1 MRTILKL
8 SALFFSIALI
18 TSCEKEVI
26 SEQTQSSEKIVDVS
40 GVELPQEITFVEKY
54 PLELLNTDKKQQ
66 RLIQIQKFGL
76 EKRDRITKTRSRPS
90 SSSSS
95 SCGKANA
102 ITCGTYFTQGSTEA
116 DVIANDDGS
125 KNVNGENFYTRVG
138 FNTSFEGNEK
148 SYYLTIEEE
157 TLVKFSLLG
166 LSNQVA
172 VLLLEANLS
181 CDKVNGVDITT
192 EQYTKLVAY
201 DNAFPNRTNQLG
213 PVRLQPGQYVLV
225 IDSQPNEGSDFLLN
239 VQCQEPRS
247 ATTCGAN
254 SLFYESFAL
263 YDSNED
269 ISNQSSY
276 WEKWSPEAQYDGLV
290 ACCDANFGKVLGM
303 VRRPTD
309 NENQPNVLFT
319 VGERNS
325 GYNELEFYFGMPRG
339 YSGYFSIQKFLTE
352 RNVNNEEGAKFF
364 FRETG
369 KGSIEVGG
377 RTIDFNYPNGLWM
390 KLRFEFNFDNDK
402 TSFYIGN
409 DLIGQWKTSD
419 THTGT
424 GGITQVEAL
433 NFYPFYSN
441 SLFFAERFCFS
452 E

>member
-1 MRTILKL
+1 L
-8 SALFFSIALI
+8 ALLI
-18 TSCEKEVI
+18 TSCQKETIDTATKDQLLVTPI
-26 SEQTQSSEKIVDVS
+26 KLENDLDKLNDSANPIDQLQSNSKQHSFLYQVRKK
-40 GVELPQEITFVEKY
+40 EIE
-54 PLELLNTDKKQQ
+54 N
-66 RLIQIQKFGL
+66 
-76 EKRDRITKTRSRPS
+76 EKRDKVTKARTRRRADTL
-90 SSSSS
+90 SSSS
-95 SCGKANA
+95 SCIKEYSLN
-102 ITCGTYFTQGSTEA
+102 CGTYFVQGSTEA
-116 DVIANDDGS
+116 DITDFDNATQNI
-125 KNVNGENFYTRVG
+125 NGENFYSRMG
-138 FNTSFEGNEK
+138 FNASFEGNEK
-148 SYYLTIEEE
+148 SYYFVVEEE

-166 LSNQVA
+166 LSNPLA
-172 VLLLEANLS
+172 MILLEAEIS
-181 CDKVNGVDITT
+181 CDVDNEITT
-192 EQYTKLVAY
+192 VTERYLKVVSY

-225 IDSQPNEGSDFLLN
+225 IDSQSNKGSDFLLN

-247 ATTCGAN
+247 ATTCGTN

-276 WEKWSPEAQYDGLV
+276 WEKWSPEAEYDGIV
-290 ACCDANFGKVLGM
+290 ACCDATFNKVLGI

-309 NENQPNVLFT
+309 NANQPNVLFT

-325 GYNELEFYFGMPRG
+325 GDNDLEFYFGMPRG

-352 RNVNNEEGAKFF
+352 RNANNEEGAKFF

-377 RTIDFNYPNGLWM
+377 RTIDFNYPNGFWM
-390 KLRFEFNFDNDK
+390 KLRLEFDFDNDK
-402 TSFYIGN
+402 SSFYIGN
-409 DLIGQWKTSD
+409 DLIGQWNTSD

-424 GGITQVEAL
+424 GGIQQVEAL

-452 E
+452 D

>member
-8 SALFFSIALI
+8 SALFISILLI
-18 TSCEKEVI
+18 ASCEKKVV
-26 SEQTQSSEKIVDVS
+26 SEQAQSSENTVDVS
-40 GVELPQEITFVEKY
+40 GFILPQINTSVEEY
-54 PLELLNTDKKQQ
+54 PLEFSSADKKQK
-66 RLIQIQKFGL
+66 RLIQIQKIGL
-76 EKRDRITKTRSRPS
+76 EKRDKVTKVRHRPS

-95 SCGKANA
+95 SCGKANE
-102 ITCGTYFTQGSTEA
+102 ISCGTYFTQGSTEE
-116 DVIANDDGS
+116 DVVLTNDDS
-125 KNVNGENFYTRVG
+125 KNINGENFYSRVG

-201 DNAFPNRTNQLG
+201 DNAFPNRTNQFG
-213 PVRLQPGQYVLV
+213 PVRLQPGQYALV
-225 IDSQPNEGSDFLLN
+225 IDSQPNKGSDFLLN
-239 VQCQEPRS
+239 VQCQAPNS

-276 WEKWSPEAQYDGLV
+276 WEKWSPESQYDGLV
-290 ACCDANFGKVLGM
+290 ACCDANFGKILGI

-352 RNVNNEEGAKFF
+352 RNANNEEGAKFF

-369 KGSIEVGG
+369 KGSIEVGE

-390 KLRFEFNFDNDK
+390 KLRFEFDFDNDK

-409 DLIGQWKTSD
+409 DLIGQWKASD
-419 THTGT
+419 THLGT
-424 GGITQVEAL
+424 DGITQIEAL

>member
-1 MRTILKL
+1 
-8 SALFFSIALI
+8 
-18 TSCEKEVI
+18 
-26 SEQTQSSEKIVDVS
+26 
-40 GVELPQEITFVEKY
+40 
-54 PLELLNTDKKQQ
+54 
-66 RLIQIQKFGL
+66 
-76 EKRDRITKTRSRPS
+76 
-90 SSSSS
+90 
-95 SCGKANA
+95 
-102 ITCGTYFTQGSTEA
+102 
-116 DVIANDDGS
+116 
-125 KNVNGENFYTRVG
+125 
-138 FNTSFEGNEK
+138 
-148 SYYLTIEEE
+148 
-157 TLVKFSLLG
+157 
-166 LSNQVA
+166 
-172 VLLLEANLS
+172 LLEAEIS
-181 CDKVNGVDITT
+181 CDVDNEITT
-192 EQYTKLVAY
+192 VTERYLKVVAY

-225 IDSQPNEGSDFLLN
+225 IDSQPNKGSDFLLN
-239 VQCQEPRS
+239 VQCQAPNS

-276 WEKWSPEAQYDGLV
+276 WEKWSPEAEYDGLV
-290 ACCDANFGKVLGM
+290 ACCDANFGKVLGV

-352 RNVNNEEGAKFF
+352 RNANNEEGAKFY

-377 RTIDFNYPNGLWM
+377 RTIDFNYPNGFWM
-390 KLRFEFNFDNDK
+390 KLRFEFDFDNDK
-402 TSFYIGN
+402 TNFYIGN